1 MATITIP
8 QLNTVTVPTGNDLI
22 EVVQPDSGSASG
34 YATGKESLS
43 QVANL
48 IANGTQ
54 YSGLTTDDQTIVGAI
69 NEVKNASGMKGLDTT
84 LTNPV
89 YEAYTVNGSD
99 TLEYTATED
108 CLVSLTCQGSSD
120 DSMTMQIDN
129 TIVLISHYQSPIA
142 VSGTFP
148 LKTGQTVSKR
158 ITTSQCYASITVH
171 RLE

>member
-1 MATITIP
+1 MAEISISQMDTITNP
-8 QLNTVTVPTGNDLI
+8 SGGDLI
-22 EVVQPDSGSASG
+22 EVAAPDIGSASG
-34 YATGKESLS
+34 YTTGKESLS
-43 QVANL
+43 AVANL
-48 IANGTQ
+48 VATGTQ
-54 YSGLTTDDQTIVGAI
+54 FAGLQTTDQTLVGSI

-171 RLE
+171 GLE